1 MLKRK
6 IDVFLQEWKNREH
19 NPLIIKGARQIGK
32 TTSIMEFAKKNYE
45 SVIEINFISNP
56 EYIQIFKGGFDVDF
70 VVLELSILN
79 PNLKFIPNNTL
90 IFFDEVQEYMDA
102 TTSLKFF
109 ALDKR
114 FDVICSGSALGVKYN
129 KVKSV
134 AVGFK
139 EDYTMYSLDFEE
151 FLWAKGYED
160 NIINSLF
167 NNALELKPY
176 SDLVLDKMNS
186 LFMEYILTGGMP
198 KIVSTYISQGNY
210 SGIPDRQKQL
220 YQDYLDDIRKYVEGL
235 DASRVE
241 NMYLH
246 VASQLGK
253 DNPKFQITKLGH
265 GARAFQ
271 YEGCA
276 QWLADAGVVN
286 IGYCLNS
293 LSLPLKGN
301 ENPNNYRVYFADT
314 SLLIASMDEESR
326 KDLLVSKNL
335 DVYKGALYENFAAE
349 ALMKQGYDL
358 FFYRSEDSRTELDFL
373 IRIKDNI
380 VPIEIKAN
388 KGSARSLNTVID
400 DKKIDEI
407 KYGIKFSN
415 NNIGVSN
422 KVLTLPFFTLFML
435 KKVVTY
441 MKDTK
446 FEEFVRC

>member
-6 IDVFLQEWKNREH
+6 IDSVLVEWKKREH

-56 EYIQIFKGGFDVDF
+56 EYTRIFRNGFSVDSI
-70 VVLELSILN
+70 VLELSILN
-79 PNLKFIPNNTL
+79 SNLKFIPGKTL

-114 FDVICSGSALGVKYN
+114 FDVICSGSCPIKNDASIGY
-129 KVKSV
+129 
-134 AVGFK
+134 K
-139 EDYTMYSLDFEE
+139 EDITMYSLDFEE

-160 NIINSLF
+160 NIINTLM
-167 NNALELKPY
+167 NNVLELKPY

-186 LFMEYILTGGMP
+186 LFMEYILVGGMP
-198 KIVSTYISQGNY
+198 KIVSTYIEQGNY
-210 SGIPDRQKQL
+210 SGIPNRQNQL

-265 GARAFQ
+265 GARANQ

-293 LSLPLKGN
+293 LTLPLKGN
-301 ENPNNYRVYFADT
+301 ENPNNYRIYFADT
-314 SLLIASMDEESR
+314 SLLVSSMDEDSR
-326 KDLLVSKNL
+326 NDLLIDKNL
-335 DVYKGALYENFAAE
+335 GVYKGALYENFAAE
-349 ALMKQGYDL
+349 ALMKQGYEL

-373 IRIKDNI
+373 IRLKDNI

-388 KGSARSLNTVID
+388 KGSARSLNAVIE

-415 NNIGVSN
+415 NNIGVAN
-422 KVLTLPFFTLFML
+422 NVLTLPFFTLFML
-435 KKVVTY
+435 KRVITN
-441 MKDTK
+441 MKDSK
-446 FEEFVRC
+446 FEEFVVC

>member
-56 EYIQIFKGGFDVDF
+56 EYIQIFKGGFDVDS

-114 FDVICSGSALGVKYN
+114 FDVICSESSPIVNDA
-129 KVKSV
+129 SI
-134 AVGFK
+134 GFK

-210 SGIPDRQKQL
+210 SGIPNRQNQL

-301 ENPNNYRVYFADT
+301 ENLNNYRVYFADT

-335 DVYKGALYENFAAE
+335 GVYKGALYENFAAE
-349 ALMKQGYDL
+349 ALIKQGYDL
-358 FFYRSEDSRTELDFL
+358 FFFRSEDSRTELDFL

-388 KGSARSLNTVID
+388 KRSARSLNTVID

>member
-6 IDVFLQEWKNREH
+6 IDVFLEEWRNREH

-56 EYIQIFKGGFDVDF
+56 EYIQIFKGGFDVDS

-114 FDVICSGSALGVKYN
+114 FDVICSDSSPIV
-129 KVKSV
+129 SDTSI
-134 AVGFK
+134 GFK

-335 DVYKGALYENFAAE
+335 GVYKGALYENFAAE

-400 DKKIDEI
+400 DKKIEKI

-415 NNIGVSN
+415 NNIGVAN
-422 KVLTLPFFTLFML
+422 NVLTLPFFTLFML

>member
-6 IDVFLQEWKNREH
+6 IDNVLEEWKNREH
-19 NPLIIKGARQIGK
+19 NPLIIRGARQIGK

-56 EYIQIFKGGFDVDF
+56 EYTRIFRNGFSVDSI
-70 VVLELSILN
+70 VLELSILN
-79 PNLKFIPNNTL
+79 SNLKFIPGNTL

-114 FDVICSGSALGVKYN
+114 FDVICSGSCSIKNDASIGYKKDITL
-129 KVKSV
+129 
-134 AVGFK
+134 
-139 EDYTMYSLDFEE
+139 YSLDFEE

-167 NNALELKPY
+167 NNVLDLKPY

-186 LFMEYILTGGMP
+186 LFMEYILVGGMP
-198 KIVSTYISQGNY
+198 KIVSTYIEQGNY
-210 SGIPDRQKQL
+210 SGIPNRQNQL

-265 GARAFQ
+265 GARANQ

-276 QWLADAGVVN
+276 QWLSDAGVVN
-286 IGYCLNS
+286 ICYCLNS
-293 LSLPLKGN
+293 LTLPLKGN
-301 ENPNNYRVYFADT
+301 ENPNNYRLYFADT

-335 DVYKGALYENFAAE
+335 GVYKGALYENFAAE
-349 ALMKQGYDL
+349 ALMKQGYEL

-373 IRIKDNI
+373 IRLKDSI

-388 KGSARSLNTVID
+388 KGSARSLNAVIE

-415 NNIGVSN
+415 NNIGVAN
-422 KVLTLPFFTLFML
+422 NMLTLPFFTLFML
-435 KKVVTY
+435 KSVITN

>member
-6 IDVFLQEWKNREH
+6 IDNVLAEWKNRDH
-19 NPLIIKGARQIGK
+19 NPLIIRGARQIGK

-56 EYIQIFKGGFDVDF
+56 EYTRIFRNGFSVDSI
-70 VVLELSILN
+70 VLELSILN
-79 PNLKFIPNNTL
+79 SNLKFIPGNTL

-114 FDVICSGSALGVKYN
+114 FDVICSGSCSIKNDASIGYKKDITL
-129 KVKSV
+129 
-134 AVGFK
+134 
-139 EDYTMYSLDFEE
+139 YSLDFEE
-151 FLWAKGYED
+151 FLWAKGYDE
-160 NIINSLF
+160 NIINTLM
-167 NNALELKPY
+167 NNVLELKPY

-186 LFMEYILTGGMP
+186 LFMEYILVGSMP
-198 KIVSTYISQGNY
+198 KIVSTYIEQGNY
-210 SGIPDRQKQL
+210 SGIPNRQNQL

-265 GARAFQ
+265 GARANQ

-286 IGYCLNS
+286 VGYCLNS
-293 LSLPLKGN
+293 LTLPLKGN
-301 ENPNNYRVYFADT
+301 ENPNNYRIYFADT
-314 SLLIASMDEESR
+314 SLLVSSMDEDSR
-326 KDLLVSKNL
+326 NDLLIDKNL
-335 DVYKGALYENFAAE
+335 GVYKGALYENFAAE
-349 ALMKQGYDL
+349 ALMKQGYEL
-358 FFYRSEDSRTELDFL
+358 FFYRSDDSRTELDFL
-373 IRIKDNI
+373 IRLKDNI

-388 KGSARSLNTVID
+388 KGSARSLNAVIG
-400 DKKIDEI
+400 DKKISEI

-415 NNIGVSN
+415 NNIGVAN
-422 KVLTLPFFTLFML
+422 NVLTLPFFTLFML
-435 KKVVTY
+435 KRVITN
-441 MKDTK
+441 MKDSQ
-446 FEEFVRC
+446 FEEFVVC

>member
-6 IDVFLQEWKNREH
+6 IDNVLEEWKNREH
-19 NPLIIKGARQIGK
+19 NPLIIRGARQIGK

-56 EYIQIFKGGFDVDF
+56 EYTRIFRNGFSVDSI
-70 VVLELSILN
+70 VLELSILN
-79 PNLKFIPNNTL
+79 SNLKFIPGNTL
-90 IFFDEVQEYMDA
+90 IFLDEVQEYMDA

-114 FDVICSGSALGVKYN
+114 FDVICSVSCPVKNDASIGY
-129 KVKSV
+129 
-134 AVGFK
+134 K
-139 EDYTMYSLDFEE
+139 EDITMYSLDFEE
-151 FLWAKGYED
+151 FLWAKGYD
-160 NIINSLF
+160 DSIINTLM
-167 NNALELKPY
+167 NNVLELKPY

-186 LFMEYILTGGMP
+186 LFMEYILVGGMP
-198 KIVSTYISQGNY
+198 KIVSTYIEQGNY
-210 SGIPDRQKQL
+210 SGIPNRQNQL

-265 GARAFQ
+265 GARANQ

-293 LSLPLKGN
+293 LTLPLKGN
-301 ENPNNYRVYFADT
+301 ENPNNYRIYYADT
-314 SLLIASMDEESR
+314 SLLVSSMDEDSR
-326 KDLLVSKNL
+326 NDLLIDKNL
-335 DVYKGALYENFAAE
+335 GVYKGALYENFAAE
-349 ALMKQGYDL
+349 ALMKQGYEL
-358 FFYRSEDSRTELDFL
+358 FFYRSDDSRTELDFL
-373 IRIKDNI
+373 IRLKDNI

-388 KGSARSLNTVID
+388 KGSARSLNAVID
-400 DKKIDEI
+400 DKRIDEI
-407 KYGIKFSN
+407 KCGIKFSN
-415 NNIGVSN
+415 NNIGVAN
-422 KVLTLPFFTLFML
+422 NVLTLPFFTLFML
-435 KKVVTY
+435 KRVITN
-441 MKDTK
+441 MKDSK
-446 FEEFVRC
+446 FEEFVVC

>member
-45 SVIEINFISNP
+45 SVIEINFVSNP
-56 EYIQIFKGGFDVDF
+56 EYIQIFKGGFDVDSII
-70 VVLELSILN
+70 LELSILN

-114 FDVICSGSALGVKYN
+114 FDVICSGSSPIVNDA
-129 KVKSV
+129 SI
-134 AVGFK
+134 GFK

-160 NIINSLF
+160 NIINTLM
-167 NNALELKPY
+167 NNILELKPY
-176 SDLVLDKMNS
+176 SDLVLEKMNS
-186 LFMEYILTGGMP
+186 LFMEYILKGGMP

-235 DASRVE
+235 NASRVE

-265 GARAFQ
+265 GARANQ

-286 IGYCLNS
+286 IGYCLNF

-301 ENPNNYRVYFADT
+301 KNLNNYHVYFADT

-358 FFYRSEDSRTELDFL
+358 FFFRSEDSRTELDFL

-388 KGSARSLNTVID
+388 KRSARSLNTVID

>member
-6 IDVFLQEWKNREH
+6 VDVFLQEWKNREH

-32 TTSIMEFAKKNYE
+32 TTSIMEFAKKNYD

-56 EYIQIFKGGFDVDF
+56 EYIQIFKGGFDVDSI
-70 VVLELSILN
+70 VLELSILN

-114 FDVICSGSALGVKYN
+114 FDVICSESSPIVN
-129 KVKSV
+129 DTSI
-134 AVGFK
+134 GFK

-253 DNPKFQITKLGH
+253 ENPKFQITKLGH
-265 GARAFQ
+265 GARANQ
-271 YEGCA
+271 YEGCT

-335 DVYKGALYENFAAE
+335 GVYKGALYENFAAE

-358 FFYRSEDSRTELDFL
+358 FFFRSEDSRTELDFL

-380 VPIEIKAN
+380 VPIEINAN

>member
-6 IDVFLQEWKNREH
+6 VDAFLEEWKNREH

-32 TTSIMEFAKKNYE
+32 TTSILEFAKKNYE

-56 EYIQIFKGGFDVDF
+56 EYIQIFKGGFDVDS

-114 FDVICSGSALGVKYN
+114 FDVICSESSPIVN
-129 KVKSV
+129 DTSI
-134 AVGFK
+134 GFK

-167 NNALELKPY
+167 NNVLDLKPY

-253 DNPKFQITKLGH
+253 ENPKFQITKLGH

-335 DVYKGALYENFAAE
+335 CVYKGALYENFAAE

-415 NNIGVSN
+415 NNIGVAN
-422 KVLTLPFFTLFML
+422 NVLTLPFFTLFML
-435 KKVVTY
+435 KRVITN

>member
-6 IDVFLQEWKNREH
+6 IDNVLEEWKNREH
-19 NPLIIKGARQIGK
+19 NPLIIRGARQIGK

-56 EYIQIFKGGFDVDF
+56 EYTRIFRNGFSVDSI
-70 VVLELSILN
+70 VLELSILN
-79 PNLKFIPNNTL
+79 SNLKFIPGNTL

-114 FDVICSGSALGVKYN
+114 FDVICSGSCSIKNDASIGYKKDITL
-129 KVKSV
+129 
-134 AVGFK
+134 
-139 EDYTMYSLDFEE
+139 YSLDFEE
-151 FLWAKGYED
+151 FLWAKGYDE
-160 NIINSLF
+160 NIINTLM
-167 NNALELKPY
+167 NNVLELKPY

-186 LFMEYILTGGMP
+186 LFMEYILVGSMP
-198 KIVSTYISQGNY
+198 KIVSTYIEQGNY
-210 SGIPDRQKQL
+210 SGIPNRQNQL

-265 GARAFQ
+265 GARANQ

-286 IGYCLNS
+286 VGYCLNS
-293 LSLPLKGN
+293 LTLPLKGN
-301 ENPNNYRVYFADT
+301 ENPNNYRIYYADT
-314 SLLIASMDEESR
+314 SLLVSSMDEDSR
-326 KDLLVSKNL
+326 NDLLIDKNL
-335 DVYKGALYENFAAE
+335 CVYKGALYENFAAE
-349 ALMKQGYDL
+349 ALMKQGYEL
-358 FFYRSEDSRTELDFL
+358 FFYRSDDSRTELDFL
-373 IRIKDNI
+373 IRLKDNI

-388 KGSARSLNTVID
+388 KGSARSLNAVID
-400 DKKIDEI
+400 DKRIDEI
-407 KYGIKFSN
+407 KCGIKFSN
-415 NNIGVSN
+415 NNIGVAN
-422 KVLTLPFFTLFML
+422 NVLTLPFFTLFML
-435 KKVVTY
+435 KRVITN
-441 MKDTK
+441 MKDSQ
-446 FEEFVRC
+446 FEEFVVC

>member
-6 IDVFLQEWKNREH
+6 VDVFLEEWKNREH

-56 EYIQIFKGGFDVDF
+56 EYIQIFNGGFDVDSI
-70 VVLELSILN
+70 VLELSILN

-114 FDVICSGSALGVKYN
+114 FDVICSESSPIVNDA
-129 KVKSV
+129 SI
-134 AVGFK
+134 GFK

-186 LFMEYILTGGMP
+186 LFMEYTLTGGMP

-235 DASRVE
+235 DARRVE

-335 DVYKGALYENFAAE
+335 GVYKGALYENFAAE

-415 NNIGVSN
+415 NNIGVAN
-422 KVLTLPFFTLFML
+422 NVLTLPFFTLFML
-435 KKVVTY
+435 KRVITN

>member
-45 SVIEINFISNP
+45 SVIEINFVSNP
-56 EYIQIFKGGFDVDF
+56 EYIQIFKGGFDVDSII
-70 VVLELSILN
+70 LELSILN

-114 FDVICSGSALGVKYN
+114 FDVICSGSSPIVNDA
-129 KVKSV
+129 SI
-134 AVGFK
+134 GFK

-151 FLWAKGYED
+151 FLWAKGYEN
-160 NIINSLF
+160 NIINTLM
-167 NNALELKPY
+167 NNILELKPY
-176 SDLVLDKMNS
+176 SDLVLEKMNS

-253 DNPKFQITKLGH
+253 ENPKFQITKLGH
-265 GARAFQ
+265 GARANQ

-335 DVYKGALYENFAAE
+335 GVYKGALYENFAAE
-349 ALMKQGYDL
+349 ALIKQGYNL
-358 FFYRSEDSRTELDFL
+358 LFYRSEDSRTELDFL

-388 KGSARSLNTVID
+388 KRSARSLNTVID

-415 NNIGVSN
+415 NNIGVAN
-422 KVLTLPFFTLFML
+422 NVLTLPFFTLFML
-435 KKVVTY
+435 KRVITN

>member
-6 IDVFLQEWKNREH
+6 IDVFLEEWKNREH

-56 EYIQIFKGGFDVDF
+56 EYIQIFKGGFDVDS

-114 FDVICSGSALGVKYN
+114 FDVICSGSSQIVNDA
-129 KVKSV
+129 SI
-134 AVGFK
+134 GFK

-160 NIINSLF
+160 NIINTLM
-167 NNALELKPY
+167 NNILELKPY
-176 SDLVLDKMNS
+176 SDLVLEKMNS

-253 DNPKFQITKLGH
+253 ENPKFQITKLGH

-335 DVYKGALYENFAAE
+335 GVYKGALYENFAAE

-358 FFYRSEDSRTELDFL
+358 FFFRSEDSRTELDFL

>member
-45 SVIEINFISNP
+45 SVIEINFVSNP
-56 EYIQIFKGGFDVDF
+56 EYIQLFKGGFDVDSII
-70 VVLELSILN
+70 LELSILN
-79 PNLKFIPNNTL
+79 PNLKFIPNNTI

-114 FDVICSGSALGVKYN
+114 FDVICSGSSPIVNDA
-129 KVKSV
+129 SI
-134 AVGFK
+134 GFK

-160 NIINSLF
+160 NIINTLM
-167 NNALELKPY
+167 NNILELKPY
-176 SDLVLDKMNS
+176 SDLVLEKMNS

-246 VASQLGK
+246 VASQLDK

-265 GARAFQ
+265 GARANQ

-335 DVYKGALYENFAAE
+335 GVYKGALYENFAAE
-349 ALMKQGYDL
+349 ALIKQGYDL
-358 FFYRSEDSRTELDFL
+358 LFYRSEDSRTELDFL

-415 NNIGVSN
+415 NNIGVAN
-422 KVLTLPFFTLFML
+422 NVLTLPFFTLFML
-435 KKVVTY
+435 KRVITN

>member
-6 IDVFLQEWKNREH
+6 VDVFLQEWKNREH

-32 TTSIMEFAKKNYE
+32 TTSIMEFAKKNYD

-56 EYIQIFKGGFDVDF
+56 EYIQIFKGGFDVDS

-253 DNPKFQITKLGH
+253 ENPKFQITKLGH
-265 GARAFQ
+265 GARANQ

-276 QWLADAGVVN
+276 QWLADAGFVN

-335 DVYKGALYENFAAE
+335 GVYKGALYENFAAE

-358 FFYRSEDSRTELDFL
+358 FFFRSEDSRTELDFL

>member
-6 IDVFLQEWKNREH
+6 IDVFLEEWKNREH

-56 EYIQIFKGGFDVDF
+56 EYIQIFKSGFNVDSII
-70 VVLELSILN
+70 LELSILN
-79 PNLKFIPNNTL
+79 PNLKFVPNNTL

-167 NNALELKPY
+167 NNVLDLKPY

-186 LFMEYILTGGMP
+186 LFMEYILVGGMP
-198 KIVSTYISQGNY
+198 KIVSTYIEQGNY
-210 SGIPDRQKQL
+210 SGIPNRQNQL

-265 GARAFQ
+265 GARANQ

-276 QWLADAGVVN
+276 QWLSDAGVVN
-286 IGYCLNS
+286 ICYCLNS
-293 LSLPLKGN
+293 LTLPLKGN
-301 ENPNNYRVYFADT
+301 ENPNNYRLYFADT

-335 DVYKGALYENFAAE
+335 GVYKGALYENFAAE
-349 ALMKQGYDL
+349 ALMKQGYEL

-373 IRIKDNI
+373 IRLKDSI

-388 KGSARSLNTVID
+388 KGSARSLNAVIE

-415 NNIGVSN
+415 NNIGVAN
-422 KVLTLPFFTLFML
+422 NMLTLPFFTLFML
-435 KKVVTY
+435 KSVITN

>member
-6 IDVFLQEWKNREH
+6 IDVFLEEWKNREH

-56 EYIQIFKGGFDVDF
+56 EYIQIFKGGFDVDS

-79 PNLKFIPNNTL
+79 PNLKFITNNTL

-114 FDVICSGSALGVKYN
+114 FDVICSDSSPIVNDA
-129 KVKSV
+129 SI
-134 AVGFK
+134 GFK

-160 NIINSLF
+160 NIINTLM
-167 NNALELKPY
+167 NNILELKPY
-176 SDLVLDKMNS
+176 SDLVLEKMNS

-235 DASRVE
+235 NASRVE

-253 DNPKFQITKLGH
+253 ENPKFQITKLGH

-335 DVYKGALYENFAAE
+335 GVYKGALYENFAAE

-358 FFYRSEDSRTELDFL
+358 FFFRSEDSRTELDFL

>member
-6 IDVFLQEWKNREH
+6 IDNILVEWKNREH
-19 NPLIIKGARQIGK
+19 NPLIIRGARQIGK

-56 EYIQIFKGGFDVDF
+56 EYTRIFRNGFSVDSI
-70 VVLELSILN
+70 VLELSILN
-79 PNLKFIPNNTL
+79 SNLKFIPGNTL
-90 IFFDEVQEYMDA
+90 IFLDEVQEYMDA

-114 FDVICSGSALGVKYN
+114 FDVICSVSCPVKNDASIGY
-129 KVKSV
+129 
-134 AVGFK
+134 K
-139 EDYTMYSLDFEE
+139 EDITMYSLDFEE
-151 FLWAKGYED
+151 FLWAKGYD
-160 NIINSLF
+160 DSIINTLM
-167 NNALELKPY
+167 NNVLELKPY

-186 LFMEYILTGGMP
+186 LFMEYILVGGMP
-198 KIVSTYISQGNY
+198 KIVSTYIEQGNY
-210 SGIPDRQKQL
+210 SGIPNRQNQL

-265 GARAFQ
+265 GARANQ

-286 IGYCLNS
+286 VGYCLNS
-293 LSLPLKGN
+293 LTLPLKGN
-301 ENPNNYRVYFADT
+301 ENPNNYRIYFADT
-314 SLLIASMDEESR
+314 SLLVSSMDEDSR
-326 KDLLVSKNL
+326 NDLLIDKNL
-335 DVYKGALYENFAAE
+335 GVYKGALYENFAAE
-349 ALMKQGYDL
+349 ALMKQGYEL
-358 FFYRSEDSRTELDFL
+358 FFYRSDDSRTELDFL
-373 IRIKDNI
+373 IRLKDNI

-388 KGSARSLNTVID
+388 KGSARSLNAVIG
-400 DKKIDEI
+400 DKKISEI

-415 NNIGVSN
+415 NNIGVAN
-422 KVLTLPFFTLFML
+422 NVLTLPFFTLFML
-435 KKVVTY
+435 KRVITN
-441 MKDTK
+441 MKDSK
-446 FEEFVRC
+446 FEEFVVC

>member
-6 IDVFLQEWKNREH
+6 IDNILVEWKNREH
-19 NPLIIKGARQIGK
+19 NPLIIRGARQIGK

-56 EYIQIFKGGFDVDF
+56 EYTRIFRNGFSVDSI
-70 VVLELSILN
+70 VLELSILN
-79 PNLKFIPNNTL
+79 SNLKFIPGNTL

-114 FDVICSGSALGVKYN
+114 FDVICSGSCSIKNDASIGYKKDITL
-129 KVKSV
+129 
-134 AVGFK
+134 
-139 EDYTMYSLDFEE
+139 YSLDFEE
-151 FLWAKGYED
+151 FLWAKGYDE
-160 NIINSLF
+160 NIINTLM
-167 NNALELKPY
+167 NNVLELKPY

-186 LFMEYILTGGMP
+186 LFMEYILVGGMP
-198 KIVSTYISQGNY
+198 KIVSTYIEQGNY
-210 SGIPDRQKQL
+210 SGIPNRQNQL

-265 GARAFQ
+265 GARANQ

-293 LSLPLKGN
+293 LTLPLKGN
-301 ENPNNYRVYFADT
+301 ENPNNYRIYYADT
-314 SLLIASMDEESR
+314 SLLVSSMDEDSR
-326 KDLLVSKNL
+326 NDLLIDKNL
-335 DVYKGALYENFAAE
+335 GVYKGALYENFAAE
-349 ALMKQGYDL
+349 ALMKQGYEL
-358 FFYRSEDSRTELDFL
+358 FFYRSDDSRTELDFL
-373 IRIKDNI
+373 IRLKDNI

-388 KGSARSLNTVID
+388 KGSARSLNAVID
-400 DKKIDEI
+400 DKRIDEI
-407 KYGIKFSN
+407 KCGIKFSN
-415 NNIGVSN
+415 NNIGVAN
-422 KVLTLPFFTLFML
+422 NVLTLPFFTLFML
-435 KKVVTY
+435 KRVITN
-441 MKDTK
+441 MKDSK
-446 FEEFVRC
+446 FEEFVVC

>member
-6 IDVFLQEWKNREH
+6 IDSVLVEWKKREH

-56 EYIQIFKGGFDVDF
+56 EYTRIFRNGFSVDSI
-70 VVLELSILN
+70 VLELSILN
-79 PNLKFIPNNTL
+79 SNLKFIPGNTL

-114 FDVICSGSALGVKYN
+114 FDVICSGSCPIKNDASIGY
-129 KVKSV
+129 
-134 AVGFK
+134 K
-139 EDYTMYSLDFEE
+139 EDITMYSLDFEE

-160 NIINSLF
+160 NIINTLM
-167 NNALELKPY
+167 NNVLELKPY
-176 SDLVLDKMNS
+176 SDLVLDKINS
-186 LFMEYILTGGMP
+186 LFMEYILVGGMP
-198 KIVSTYISQGNY
+198 KIVSTYIEQGNY
-210 SGIPDRQKQL
+210 SGIPNKQNQL

-286 IGYCLNS
+286 IGYCLNT

-301 ENPNNYRVYFADT
+301 ENPNNYRLYFADT

-335 DVYKGALYENFAAE
+335 GVYKGALYENFAAE
-349 ALMKQGYDL
+349 ALMKQGYEL

-373 IRIKDNI
+373 IRLKDSI

-388 KGSARSLNTVID
+388 KGSARSLNAVIE

-415 NNIGVSN
+415 NNIGVAN
-422 KVLTLPFFTLFML
+422 NMLTLPFFTLFML
-435 KKVVTY
+435 KSVITN

>member
-6 IDVFLQEWKNREH
+6 IDNVLEEWKNREH
-19 NPLIIKGARQIGK
+19 NPLIIRGARQIGK

-56 EYIQIFKGGFDVDF
+56 EYTRIFRNGFSVDSI
-70 VVLELSILN
+70 VLELSILN
-79 PNLKFIPNNTL
+79 SNLKFIPGNTL

-114 FDVICSGSALGVKYN
+114 FDVICSGSCSIKNDASIGYKKDITL
-129 KVKSV
+129 
-134 AVGFK
+134 
-139 EDYTMYSLDFEE
+139 YSLDFEE
-151 FLWAKGYED
+151 FLWAKGYDE
-160 NIINSLF
+160 NIINTLM
-167 NNALELKPY
+167 NNVLELKPY

-186 LFMEYILTGGMP
+186 LFMEYILVGGMP
-198 KIVSTYISQGNY
+198 KIVSTYIEQGNY
-210 SGIPDRQKQL
+210 SGIPNRQNQL

-265 GARAFQ
+265 GARANQ

-286 IGYCLNS
+286 VGYCLNS
-293 LSLPLKGN
+293 LTLPLKGN
-301 ENPNNYRVYFADT
+301 ENPNNYRIYFADT
-314 SLLIASMDEESR
+314 SLLVSSMDEDSR
-326 KDLLVSKNL
+326 NDLLIDKNFG
-335 DVYKGALYENFAAE
+335 VYKGALYENFAAE
-349 ALMKQGYDL
+349 ALMKQGYEL
-358 FFYRSEDSRTELDFL
+358 FFYRSDDSRTELDFL
-373 IRIKDNI
+373 IRLKDNI

-388 KGSARSLNTVID
+388 KGSARSLNAVIG
-400 DKKIDEI
+400 DKKISEI

-415 NNIGVSN
+415 NNIGVAN
-422 KVLTLPFFTLFML
+422 NVLTLPFFTLFML
-435 KKVVTY
+435 KRVITN
-441 MKDTK
+441 MKDSK
-446 FEEFVRC
+446 FEEFVVC

>member
-6 IDVFLQEWKNREH
+6 IDNVLEEWKNREH
-19 NPLIIKGARQIGK
+19 NPLIIRGARQIGK

-56 EYIQIFKGGFDVDF
+56 EYTRIFRNGFSVDSI
-70 VVLELSILN
+70 VLELSILN
-79 PNLKFIPNNTL
+79 SNLKFIPGKTL

-114 FDVICSGSALGVKYN
+114 FDVICSGSCPIKNDASIGY
-129 KVKSV
+129 
-134 AVGFK
+134 K
-139 EDYTMYSLDFEE
+139 EDITMYSLDFEE
-151 FLWAKGYED
+151 FLWAKGYDE
-160 NIINSLF
+160 NIINTLM
-167 NNALELKPY
+167 NNVLELKPY
-176 SDLVLDKMNS
+176 SDLVLDKMSS
-186 LFMEYILTGGMP
+186 LFMEYILVGGMP
-198 KIVSTYISQGNY
+198 KIVSTYIEQGNY
-210 SGIPDRQKQL
+210 SGIPNRQNQL

-265 GARAFQ
+265 GARANQ

-293 LSLPLKGN
+293 LTLPLKGN
-301 ENPNNYRVYFADT
+301 ENPNNYRIYFADT
-314 SLLIASMDEESR
+314 SLLVSSMDEDSR
-326 KDLLVSKNL
+326 NDLLIDKNL
-335 DVYKGALYENFAAE
+335 GVYKGALYENFAAE
-349 ALMKQGYDL
+349 ALMKQGYEL

-373 IRIKDNI
+373 IRLKDNI

-388 KGSARSLNTVID
+388 KGSARSLNAVIE

-415 NNIGVSN
+415 NNIGVAN
-422 KVLTLPFFTLFML
+422 NVLTLPFFTLFML
-435 KKVVTY
+435 KRVITN
-441 MKDTK
+441 MKDSR
-446 FEEFVRC
+446 FEEFVVC

>member
-6 IDVFLQEWKNREH
+6 IDNVLEEWKNREH
-19 NPLIIKGARQIGK
+19 NPLIIRGARQIGK

-56 EYIQIFKGGFDVDF
+56 EYTRIFRNGFSVDSI
-70 VVLELSILN
+70 VLELSILN
-79 PNLKFIPNNTL
+79 SNLKFIPGNTL

-114 FDVICSGSALGVKYN
+114 FDVICSGSCSIKNDASIGYKKDITL
-129 KVKSV
+129 
-134 AVGFK
+134 
-139 EDYTMYSLDFEE
+139 YSLDFEE
-151 FLWAKGYED
+151 FLWAKGYDE
-160 NIINSLF
+160 NIINTLM
-167 NNALELKPY
+167 NNVLELKPY

-186 LFMEYILTGGMP
+186 LFMEYILVGGMP
-198 KIVSTYISQGNY
+198 KIVSTYIEQGNY
-210 SGIPDRQKQL
+210 SGIPNRQNQL

-265 GARAFQ
+265 GARANQ

-293 LSLPLKGN
+293 LTLPLKGN
-301 ENPNNYRVYFADT
+301 ENPNNYRIYYADT
-314 SLLIASMDEESR
+314 SLLVSSMDEDSR
-326 KDLLVSKNL
+326 NDLLIDKNL
-335 DVYKGALYENFAAE
+335 GVYKGALYENFAAE
-349 ALMKQGYDL
+349 ALMKQGYEL
-358 FFYRSEDSRTELDFL
+358 FFYRSDDSRTELDFL
-373 IRIKDNI
+373 IRLKDNI

-388 KGSARSLNTVID
+388 KGSARSLNAVID
-400 DKKIDEI
+400 DKRIDEI
-407 KYGIKFSN
+407 KCGIKFSN
-415 NNIGVSN
+415 NNIGVAN
-422 KVLTLPFFTLFML
+422 NVLTLPFFTLFML
-435 KKVVTY
+435 KRVITN
-441 MKDTK
+441 MKDSK
-446 FEEFVRC
+446 FEEFVVC

>member
-6 IDVFLQEWKNREH
+6 IDNVLAEWKNRDH
-19 NPLIIKGARQIGK
+19 NPLIIRGARQIGK

-56 EYIQIFKGGFDVDF
+56 EYTRIFRNGFSVDSI
-70 VVLELSILN
+70 VLELSILN
-79 PNLKFIPNNTL
+79 SNLKFIPGNTL

-134 AVGFK
+134 AVGYK
-139 EDYTMYSLDFEE
+139 EDITMYSLDFEE
-151 FLWAKGYED
+151 FLWAKGYDE
-160 NIINSLF
+160 NIINTLM
-167 NNALELKPY
+167 NNVLELKPY

-186 LFMEYILTGGMP
+186 LFMEYILVGGMP
-198 KIVSTYISQGNY
+198 KIVSTYIEQGNY
-210 SGIPDRQKQL
+210 SGIPNRQNQL

-265 GARAFQ
+265 GARANQ

-276 QWLADAGVVN
+276 QWLADASVVN

-293 LSLPLKGN
+293 LTLPLKGN
-301 ENPNNYRVYFADT
+301 ENPNNYRIYFADT
-314 SLLIASMDEESR
+314 SLLVSSMDEDSR
-326 KDLLVSKNL
+326 NDLLIDKNL
-335 DVYKGALYENFAAE
+335 GVYKGALYENFAAE
-349 ALMKQGYDL
+349 ALMKQGYEL

-373 IRIKDNI
+373 IRLKDNI

-388 KGSARSLNTVID
+388 KGSARSLNAVIE

-415 NNIGVSN
+415 NNIGVAN
-422 KVLTLPFFTLFML
+422 NVLTLPFFTLFML
-435 KKVVTY
+435 RKVITY

>member
-56 EYIQIFKGGFDVDF
+56 EYIQIFKGGFDVDS

-114 FDVICSGSALGVKYN
+114 FDVICSESSPIVN
-129 KVKSV
+129 DTSI
-134 AVGFK
+134 GFK

-253 DNPKFQITKLGH
+253 ENPKFQITKLSH

-335 DVYKGALYENFAAE
+335 GVYKGALYENFAAE

-415 NNIGVSN
+415 NNIGVAN
-422 KVLTLPFFTLFML
+422 NVLTLPFFTLFML
-435 KKVVTY
+435 KRVITN

>member
-6 IDVFLQEWKNREH
+6 IDNVLAEWKNRDH
-19 NPLIIKGARQIGK
+19 NPLIIRGARQIGK

-56 EYIQIFKGGFDVDF
+56 EYTRIFRNGFSVDSI
-70 VVLELSILN
+70 VLELSILN
-79 PNLKFIPNNTL
+79 SNLKFIPGNTL

-114 FDVICSGSALGVKYN
+114 FDVICSGSCSIKNDASIGYKKDITL
-129 KVKSV
+129 
-134 AVGFK
+134 
-139 EDYTMYSLDFEE
+139 YSLDFEE
-151 FLWAKGYED
+151 FLWAKGYDE
-160 NIINSLF
+160 NIINTLM
-167 NNALELKPY
+167 NNVLELKPY

-186 LFMEYILTGGMP
+186 LFMEYILVGGMP
-198 KIVSTYISQGNY
+198 KIVSTYIEQGNY
-210 SGIPDRQKQL
+210 SGIPNRQNQL

-265 GARAFQ
+265 GARANQ

-293 LSLPLKGN
+293 LTLPLKGN
-301 ENPNNYRVYFADT
+301 ENPNNYRIYYADT
-314 SLLIASMDEESR
+314 SLLVSSMDEDSR
-326 KDLLVSKNL
+326 NDLLIDKNL
-335 DVYKGALYENFAAE
+335 CVYKGALYENFAAE
-349 ALMKQGYDL
+349 ALMKQGYEL
-358 FFYRSEDSRTELDFL
+358 FFYRSDDSRTELDFL
-373 IRIKDNI
+373 IRLKDNI

-388 KGSARSLNTVID
+388 KGSARSLNAVIG
-400 DKKIDEI
+400 DKKISEI

-415 NNIGVSN
+415 NNIGVAN
-422 KVLTLPFFTLFML
+422 NVLTLPFFTLFML
-435 KKVVTY
+435 KRVITN
-441 MKDTK
+441 MKDSQ
-446 FEEFVRC
+446 FEEFVVC

>member
-32 TTSIMEFAKKNYE
+32 TTSILEFAKKNYE

-56 EYIQIFKGGFDVDF
+56 EYIQIFKGGFDVDS

-114 FDVICSGSALGVKYN
+114 FDVICSESSPIVN
-129 KVKSV
+129 DTSI
-134 AVGFK
+134 GFK

-253 DNPKFQITKLGH
+253 ENPKFQITKLGH

-293 LSLPLKGN
+293 LSLPLKGK

-335 DVYKGALYENFAAE
+335 GVYKGALYENFAAE

-415 NNIGVSN
+415 NNIGVAN
-422 KVLTLPFFTLFML
+422 NVLTLPFFTLFML
-435 KKVVTY
+435 KRVITN

>member
-6 IDVFLQEWKNREH
+6 IDNVLEEWKNREH

-56 EYIQIFKGGFDVDF
+56 EYIQIFKSGFNVDSII
-70 VVLELSILN
+70 LELSILN

-114 FDVICSGSALGVKYN
+114 FDVICSGSCPVKNDTSIGY
-129 KVKSV
+129 
-134 AVGFK
+134 K
-139 EDYTMYSLDFEE
+139 EDITMYSLDFEE
-151 FLWAKGYED
+151 FLWAKGYDE
-160 NIINSLF
+160 NIINTLM
-167 NNALELKPY
+167 NNVLELRPY
-176 SDLVLDKMNS
+176 SDVILDKMNS
-186 LFMEYILTGGMP
+186 LFMVYILVGGMP
-198 KIVSTYISQGNY
+198 KIVSTYIEQGNY
-210 SGIPDRQKQL
+210 SGIPNRQNQL

-265 GARAFQ
+265 GARANQ

-293 LSLPLKGN
+293 LTLPLKGN
-301 ENPNNYRVYFADT
+301 ENPNNYRIYYADT
-314 SLLIASMDEESR
+314 SLLVSSMDEDSR
-326 KDLLVSKNL
+326 NDLLIDKNL
-335 DVYKGALYENFAAE
+335 GVYKGALYENFAAE
-349 ALMKQGYDL
+349 ALMKQGYEL
-358 FFYRSEDSRTELDFL
+358 FFYRSDDSRTELDFL
-373 IRIKDNI
+373 IRLKDNI

-388 KGSARSLNTVID
+388 KGSARSLNAVID
-400 DKKIDEI
+400 DKRIDEI
-407 KYGIKFSN
+407 KCGIKFSN
-415 NNIGVSN
+415 NNIGVAN
-422 KVLTLPFFTLFML
+422 NVLTLPFFTLFML
-435 KKVVTY
+435 KRVITN
-441 MKDTK
+441 MKDSK
-446 FEEFVRC
+446 FEEFVVC

>member
-6 IDVFLQEWKNREH
+6 IDVFLEEWKNREH

-56 EYIQIFKGGFDVDF
+56 EYIQIFKSGFNVDSII
-70 VVLELSILN
+70 LELSILN
-79 PNLKFIPNNTL
+79 PNLKFIPGNTL

-167 NNALELKPY
+167 NNVLDLKPY

-186 LFMEYILTGGMP
+186 LFMEYILVGGMP
-198 KIVSTYISQGNY
+198 KIVSTYIEQGNY
-210 SGIPDRQKQL
+210 SGIPNRQNQL

-265 GARAFQ
+265 GARANQ

-276 QWLADAGVVN
+276 QWLSDAGVVN
-286 IGYCLNS
+286 ICYCLNS
-293 LSLPLKGN
+293 LTLPLKGN
-301 ENPNNYRVYFADT
+301 ENPNNYRLYFADT
-314 SLLIASMDEESR
+314 SLLIASMDEEIR

-335 DVYKGALYENFAAE
+335 GVYKGALYENFAAE
-349 ALMKQGYDL
+349 ALMKQGYEL

-373 IRIKDNI
+373 IRLKDSI

-388 KGSARSLNTVID
+388 KGSARSLNAVIE

-415 NNIGVSN
+415 NNIGVAN
-422 KVLTLPFFTLFML
+422 NMLTLPFFTLFML
-435 KKVVTY
+435 KSVITN

>member
-6 IDVFLQEWKNREH
+6 IDNVLEEWKNREH
-19 NPLIIKGARQIGK
+19 NPLIIRGARQIGK

-56 EYIQIFKGGFDVDF
+56 EYTRIFRNGFSVDSI
-70 VVLELSILN
+70 VLELSILN
-79 PNLKFIPNNTL
+79 SNLKFIPGNTL

-114 FDVICSGSALGVKYN
+114 FDVICSGSCSIKNDASIGYKKDITL
-129 KVKSV
+129 
-134 AVGFK
+134 
-139 EDYTMYSLDFEE
+139 YSLDFEE
-151 FLWAKGYED
+151 FLWAKGYDE
-160 NIINSLF
+160 NIINTLM
-167 NNALELKPY
+167 NNVLELKPY

-186 LFMEYILTGGMP
+186 LFMEYILVGGMP
-198 KIVSTYISQGNY
+198 KIVSTYIEQGNY
-210 SGIPDRQKQL
+210 SGIPNRQNQL

-265 GARAFQ
+265 GARANQ

-293 LSLPLKGN
+293 LTLPLKGN
-301 ENPNNYRVYFADT
+301 ENPNNYRIYYADT
-314 SLLIASMDEESR
+314 SLLVSSMDEDSR
-326 KDLLVSKNL
+326 NDLLIDKNL
-335 DVYKGALYENFAAE
+335 CVYKGALYENFAAE
-349 ALMKQGYDL
+349 ALMKQGYEL
-358 FFYRSEDSRTELDFL
+358 FFYRSDDSRTELDFL
-373 IRIKDNI
+373 IRLKDNI

-388 KGSARSLNTVID
+388 KGSARSLNAVID
-400 DKKIDEI
+400 DKRIDEI
-407 KYGIKFSN
+407 KCGIKFSN
-415 NNIGVSN
+415 NNIGVAN
-422 KVLTLPFFTLFML
+422 NVLTLPFFTLFML
-435 KKVVTY
+435 KRVITN
-441 MKDTK
+441 MKDSR
-446 FEEFVRC
+446 FEEFVVC